1 MAEVQLLEANVHSA
15 RQRRDIDTVSCD
27 NVADLLEV
35 ARAAYGRND
44 VDAGWMAYHNAKE
57 RAVDLLD
64 DSGLVALAEQLLHE
78 ADTEQIP
85 SGCRDALT
93 HLLGAAPCLDD
104 RPRSLNRERVRA
116 ALQVRD
122 LYFRYVYYA
131 LRVTSQRRIALIT
144 IGLGVGVGLGLL
156 FALGPVDWM
165 GTLAGHPDLALLA
178 IVLAGVLGAVTSA
191 VQRLARDPIPG
202 GIPARLGSF
211 TAVVTRVFVGGV
223 AGLTTAL
230 AAASVVEDTQTL
242 GPLMLAGFAAG
253 WAERLA
259 TTEPTN

>member
-1 MAEVQLLEANVHSA
+1 MGEVQLLEANIASA
-15 RQRRDIDTVSCD
+15 RQRPGANTVSCD
-27 NVADLLEV
+27 NVADLLAV
-35 ARAAYGRND
+35 ARAAYGRD
-44 VDAGWMAYHNAKE
+44 DIDAGWVAYHSAKE

-64 DSGLVALAEQLLHE
+64 EPGLAALAEQLLHE
-78 ADTEQIP
+78 AENEHIP
-85 SGCRDALT
+85 AGCRDALT
-93 HLLGAAPCLDD
+93 HLLGAAPCLSAN
-104 RPRSLNRERVRA
+104 PASLGREHVRT
-116 ALQVRD
+116 ALHIRD

-131 LRVTSQRRIALIT
+131 LRVTSRRRIALIG
-144 IGLGVGVGLGLL
+144 IGLAVGVMLGML
-156 FALGPVDWM
+156 FGVGPVDWM
-165 GTLAGHPDLALLA
+165 GPLADNPDLALLA

-230 AAASVVEDTQTL
+230 AAASVVDDAQAL